1 MICIRRAFPLILC
14 GLLLAHLALC
24 GVAMAQDPNVESQKI
39 EEISLSLTPA
49 IEPRPALKFSL
60 WPSARDLQ
68 PGNAAPFYYRA
79 MLLHRS
85 NAQTLRESFPP
96 EMTAKWLD
104 VPLADLPAEEIRRYL
119 DAHQNVLRELNVA
132 VLRETCDWDLRVQ
145 DLRGTQVISMLL
157 HDFQEMRDLSRLLAY
172 KARWEVQQGKFEEAI
187 ATMRMGYR
195 MAHDAAR
202 PPLLINALIGIAIAA
217 QTNVAALDLIDAP
230 QSPNLYWALKQLPH
244 PLVDIRP
251 AMEFEMRMPY
261 QIFPFLSDAETA
273 ERSPEEWRKLL
284 EQAALQ
290 LREVGVEV
298 NPLRGVDETN
308 GGLQHLQ
315 TQFLATTLMMRAYPD
330 AKKELIT
337 GGMPPDRVEQMPV
350 AQVVAIQ
357 AARAYRYTY
366 EEVFKWSLVPFP
378 EGYPR
383 ARASLDRLREE
394 GYMGQPFSNKEV
406 LPIASLLL
414 PAIDSVMI
422 ASARAERRQAALET
436 IEAVR
441 MHAAANR
448 GELPSTL
455 ENLIVPAAKN
465 PFTGQNFDYHVA
477 DQQAV
482 LEERSVG
489 VEPVR
494 AGDRKY
500 LLKMLQAN

>member
-1 MICIRRAFPLILC
+1 MTCFRTLFWRAAC
-14 GLLLAHLALC
+14 GLLLAHLTLC
-24 GVAMAQDPNVESQKI
+24 GAASAQDPNVESQKI

-49 IEPRPALKFSL
+49 IEPRPALKYSL
-60 WPSARDLQ
+60 WPAARDLQ

-79 MLLHRS
+79 MLLHRT
-85 NAQTLRESFPP
+85 NAQALRDSFPP
-96 EMTAKWLD
+96 QTTAKWLD
-104 VPLADLPAEEIRRYL
+104 MPLAELPADEVRRYL
-119 DAHQNVLRELNVA
+119 DAHQNVLRELEVA
-132 VLRETCDWDLRVQ
+132 ALRETCDWDLRVQ
-145 DLRGTQVISMLL
+145 ELRGTQVISMLL
-157 HDFQEMRDLSRLLAY
+157 HDFQELRELSRLVAY
-172 KARWEVQQGKFEEAI
+172 KARWEVQQGKFEDAI
-187 ATMRMGYR
+187 ITMRMGYR

-230 QSPNLYWALKQLPH
+230 QSPNLYWALKQIPH

-261 QIFPFLSDAETA
+261 QIFPFLSDAESA
-273 ERSPEEWRKLL
+273 ERSPDQWRRLL

-308 GGLQHLQ
+308 GGLQQLQ
-315 TQFLATTLMMRAYPD
+315 TQFLATALMMRAYPD
-330 AKKELIT
+330 AKRELIAS
-337 GGMPPDRVEQMPV
+337 GLPPDRVEQMPV

-366 EEVFKWSLVPFP
+366 EEVFKWSHLPFP

-383 ARASLDRLREE
+383 VRASLERLREE
-394 GYMGQPFSNKEV
+394 GYMGQPFSSKEV

-436 IEAVR
+436 LEAIR

-448 GELPSTL
+448 GQLPSTL

-465 PFTGQNFDYHVA
+465 PFTGRNFDYRVD

-489 VEPVR
+489 VEPAR

-500 LLKMLQAN
+500 LLNMLQAK